1 MYDEN
6 YWQIQNNSPTINAWS
21 GVAFERVCL
30 EHVSQIKTALGIAG
44 VRTDVNAWQCKADNK
59 KGLQGSQ
66 IDLLIV
72 RDDQVINVCEMKYS
86 KADYRVDSNF
96 DKDMKRKISDYL
108 IDSKT
113 KYAIYPT
120 LITNYGVVENEYS
133 GELQSIIT
141 GEDLFK

>member
-1 MYDEN
+1 
-6 YWQIQNNSPTINAWS
+6 
-21 GVAFERVCL
+21 
-30 EHVSQIKTALGIAG
+30 
-44 VRTDVNAWQCKADNK
+44 
-59 KGLQGSQ
+59 
-66 IDLLIV
+66 
-72 RDDQVINVCEMKYS
+72 MKYS

-96 DKDMKRKISDYL
+96 DIDMKRKISDYL